1 MSLVQTKLQN
11 SNKIAFFSTFISNAN
26 ICLIYSPKLKENM
39 HLFNKSKLSKLL
51 LFFFLLQTIT
61 FAKINLTNSEQNFLK
76 KHPEIT
82 LGIGKG
88 WLPYI
93 IENSNGTITGHNVDV
108 VNEITK
114 VSGLKIK
121 FYSDKWHRVL
131 EKANYRDIDGLAMSM
146 AHKERARK
154 YNFSN
159 VYGSMQK
166 LIFTKKTKEKDITTL
181 KDLEGKTLAVLKS
194 NLLELKMA
202 KKLKNVKII
211 LFNTYGESIRAVSL
225 GSVDAMIGEVGV
237 LYVANKTGMPYIEPS
252 IFLDDKLNMVFSIRK
267 DWPDALS
274 IINKSLEAIGQEK
287 LMSLQHKWFL
297 KNPNKQISKK
307 RLSEKELKY
316 LKSKKSIN
324 TCIDPSWMPYES
336 FDEKGKHIGLTSDY
350 FGIFRKAIPI
360 PINIIKTSTWEQTL
374 KLSQS
379 RKCDIISLAME
390 TQRRKKYLNFT
401 TPYLKTP
408 IVLATKLDKSF
419 VNDFSTLTN
428 KQKIGIPK
436 GYAFVEILKK
446 TYPNLNI
453 IEVENIRN
461 GLQKVIDGQHFGYI
475 GTLNSI
481 GYLFQREF
489 TGELKIAGKF
499 NEEWELGVAVRNDD
513 EILLGIFNKLIFNI
527 EDKTKQEILNKWI
540 TLKYEEKVDYSLV
553 FKILLIF
560 SLIIITFIYWNR
572 KLVKARNKLE
582 QANMENEKHLSVINS
597 HVLISNSDIN
607 GVITEV
613 SDALCQLTGY
623 EKNEL
628 LGRNHNIFR
637 HKDMP
642 ESIFNDMWT
651 NIKNEKVWKGE
662 IKSLN
667 KDGSSYWADVII
679 SPTYDNDDMLIG
691 YNAIRHD
698 ITDKKRIE
706 KLSITDKL
714 TDVFNRSKLD
724 DILNDEIKRTD
735 RNEYSFGVVLLD
747 IDNFKKVNDTHGHL
761 VGDKILISISSI
773 LKRNIRRIDF
783 IGRWGGE
790 EFLIVCPQTEKEG
803 LITFAQTLRKK
814 IEDYDFEGYG
824 NQTASFGLTVYSEG
838 DNIEN
843 IILRADNALYKAK
856 NSGRN
861 RVEF

>member
-1 MSLVQTKLQN
+1 
-11 SNKIAFFSTFISNAN
+11 
-26 ICLIYSPKLKENM
+26 M
-39 HLFNKSKLSKLL
+39 HLFNKLNFSKLFL
-51 LFFFLLQTIT
+51 LFFLFQTIT

-76 KHPEIT
+76 IHPEIT

-93 IENSNGTITGHNVDV
+93 IENSDGTTTGHNIDI

-121 FYSDKWHRVL
+121 FYANKWHKVL
-131 EKANYRDIDGLAMSM
+131 EKANFRQIDGLAMSI
-146 AHKERARK
+146 AHKERAK
-154 YNFSN
+154 KFNFSN

-166 LIFTKKTKEKDITTL
+166 LIFTKKTKDKDITTL
-181 KDLEGKTLAVLKS
+181 KELEGKTLAVLKS

-211 LFNTYGESIRAVSL
+211 LFNTYGESIRALSL
-225 GSVDAMIGEVGV
+225 GNVDAMIGEVGV
-237 LYVANKTGMPYIEPS
+237 LHVANKTGMPYIEPS
-252 IFLDDKLNMVFSIRK
+252 IFLEDKLNMVFSIRK
-267 DWPDALS
+267 DWPEAIS
-274 IINKSLEAIGQEK
+274 IINKSLDAIGEDK
-287 LMSLQHKWFL
+287 LMSIQHKWFL
-297 KNPNKQISKK
+297 KNPNKQVSKK
-307 RLSEKELKY
+307 RLSEIELKY
-316 LKSKKSIN
+316 LKDKKIIN
-324 TCIDPSWMPYES
+324 TCIDPSWMPYEA
-336 FDEKGKHIGLTSDY
+336 FDKKGKHIGLTSDY
-350 FGIFRKAIPI
+350 FDIFRKAIPI
-360 PINIIKTSTWEQTL
+360 PLNIIKTTSWEQTL
-374 KLSQS
+374 QLSQS

-390 TQRRKKYLNFT
+390 TQERKEYLNFT

-408 IVLATKLDKSF
+408 LVLATKLDKSF
-419 VNDFSTLTN
+419 VNAFSTLTN

-446 TYPNLNI
+446 AYPNLNI
-453 IEVENIRN
+453 IEVENIRK
-461 GLQKVIDGQHFGYI
+461 GLEKVISGEHFGYI

-499 NEEWELGVAVRNDD
+499 NEQWELGVAVRNDD
-513 EILLGIFNKLIFNI
+513 DILLGIFNKLIFNI

-540 TLKYEEKVDYSLV
+540 TLKYEEKVDYSLI
-553 FKILLIF
+553 FKILFLS

-582 QANMENEKHLSVINS
+582 EANIENEKHLSVINS

-623 EKNEL
+623 KKNEL
-628 LGRNHNIFR
+628 IGRSHGVFR

-642 ESIFNDMWT
+642 KSIFIDMWT
-651 NIKNEKVWKGE
+651 TIKNEKVWKGE
-662 IKSLN
+662 LKSLN

-679 SPTYDNDDMLIG
+679 SPTYDNSDRLIG
-691 YNAIRHD
+691 YNAIRND

-714 TDVFNRSKLD
+714 TNVFNRSKLD
-724 DILNDEIKRTD
+724 DILNEEIKRTG
-735 RNEYSFGVVLLD
+735 RNEYCFGVVLLD
-747 IDNFKKVNDTHGHL
+747 IDNFKTVNDTHGHL
-761 VGDKILISISSI
+761 VGDKILVSISNI
-773 LKRNIRRIDF
+773 LKNNIRKMDF

-790 EFLIVCPQTEKEG
+790 EFLIVCPQTNKEG
-803 LITFAQTLRKK
+803 LITFAETLRAK
-814 IEDYDFEGYG
+814 IQEYDFMGYG
-824 NQTASFGLTVYSEG
+824 NQTASFGLTVFNEG

-856 NSGRN
+856 NNGRN
-861 RVEF
+861 KVEF